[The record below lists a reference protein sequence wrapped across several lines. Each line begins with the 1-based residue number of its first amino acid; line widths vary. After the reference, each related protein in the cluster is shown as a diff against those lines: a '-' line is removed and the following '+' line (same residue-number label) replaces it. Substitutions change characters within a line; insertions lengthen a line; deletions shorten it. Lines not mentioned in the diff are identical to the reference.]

1 MFTMEGSSRRMSNQ
15 VVENSI
21 ISLLG
26 DHPEGMWIEAIAREL
41 PTRQSPVPLP
51 KSRITIARYVTS
63 LEASGKIIVKSE
75 GQMKRIYLAKEEG
88 IKTSEK

>member
-1 MFTMEGSSRRMSNQ
+1 ME
-15 VVENSI
+15 ESI

-41 PTRQSPVPLP
+41 PTRKSTVPLP

-63 LEASGKIIVKSE
+63 LESLGRVMVRSE
-75 GQMKRIYLAKEEG
+75 GQMKRIYLVKHESVERNDV
-88 IKTSEK
+88 